1 MEFESILIS
10 GLAFALILFA
20 AMLAGHVTL
29 QRNAGPR
36 LVPLRHSRRLREVA
50 KGARR
55 VRGSRF

>member
-10 GLAFALILFA
+10 GLSFALILLA
-20 AMLAGHVTL
+20 AMLAGHVSL

-36 LVPLRHSRRLREVA
+36 LVLLRHSRRLREIA

-55 VRGSRF
+55 SRGNPF

>member
-1 MEFESILIS
+1 MEFEAILITS
-10 GLAFALILFA
+10 LSFALILLA

-36 LVPLRHSRRLREVA
+36 LVVLRHSRRLREVA

-55 VRGSRF
+55 GRGCRF